1 MVSPASRSQAL
12 SSPLLQG
19 DDEVVCTRNSS
30 DFSAS
35 VSATAS
41 NLSLTT
47 ASTAN
52 SVPTISGTESTVLES
67 TIANACN
74 MPRHLVDHG
83 PDHKLRL
90 VGLNQHMRAQWLR
103 YLVQVMFN
111 HSPGHGPQR
120 RRFLSYTQSPDG
132 CSLVAEEQDLGIF
145 PESALCYAWDMR
157 GRLQC
162 IQIVHQDYGIDRYGV
177 GWHMAQQLL
186 RGSINMLYLSTANS
200 VHVLVDGKDVNTALG
215 LLDEEHEAKTT
226 A

>member
-30 DFSAS
+30 DSSAS

-52 SVPTISGTESTVLES
+52 SVPTISGTESAVLES

-74 MPRHLVDHG
+74 MPKHLVNHG

-103 YLVQVMFN
+103 HL
-111 HSPGHGPQR
+111 R
-120 RRFLSYTQSPDG
+120 RRFLSYTQSSNG

-162 IQIVHQDYGIDRYGV
+162 IQIEHQDYGIDRYGV
-177 GWHMAQQLL
+177 GWFMAQQLL
-186 RGSINMLYLSTANS
+186 RGTINMLYLSTANTA
-200 VHVLVDGKDVNTALG
+200 HVLVDGKDVNAALA
-215 LLDEEHEAKTT
+215 LLDKEHEANSP